1 MTFCVRITVLRNVMP
16 RAMTDG
22 WQYFT
27 GIYYLHLAFYSE
39 DGIVCSHL
47 PDFSSLRT
55 SISQHEL
62 SLGFMTQISNSSVYD
77 VFTRTCKFSNSFR
90 LPLNRKGLECI
101 AWGLKPTYCMCVF
114 LMILTVNT
122 IISLHSIHRFLRA
135 FAKLLKAT
143 ISFVMFVR
151 LSAWN
156 KSAHTG
162 QIVMKF
168 VIRVFFANLLR
179 RLKFH

>member
-1 MTFCVRITVLRNVMP
+1 
-16 RAMTDG
+16 
-22 WQYFT
+22 
-27 GIYYLHLAFYSE
+27 
-39 DGIVCSHL
+39 
-47 PDFSSLRT
+47 
-55 SISQHEL
+55 
-62 SLGFMTQISNSSVYD
+62 
-77 VFTRTCKFSNSFR
+77 
-90 LPLNRKGLECI
+90 
-101 AWGLKPTYCMCVF
+101 MCVF

-168 VIRVFFANLLR
+168 VIRVFFSNLLR